1 MTNFG
6 TSLHVE
12 LQQRGVE
19 YAQLFSK
26 HVALRPA
33 IMERIPPLENR
44 PQHHDGSSLMT
55 NGGEGGNGFSNGDGD
70 DGDMLMD
77 DFGTVRLSAPAQK
90 DSVSSISD

>member
-55 NGGEGGNGFSNGDGD
+55 NGGEGGDGD

-77 DFGTVRLSAPAQK
+77 DFGTVRSSAPAQK